1 MSGFATQ
8 RLLSVVLAA
17 MGCTV
22 GSAAI
27 NDDDMIRAA
36 TRHLARTAAA
46 QRDGSHLAR
55 LASLRQMSDPS
66 LRPFFLDLI
75 QSDQWQVQVHALLG
89 LAEIDEAGQLDPWLV
104 TQVDPRAREIVIA
117 NAIDQGLL
125 QQEEIEELL
134 SWRRL
139 EPFPEALLLAER
151 EGHDDDTVTRLAA
164 LADASEVPVAAIA
177 AALLSADGQDVHL
190 SALSDRLDRLS
201 TREQIENQLTM
212 LEVIRE
218 FSISGATTWV
228 ESLLQERDLPET
240 VRFWAIYTMLTVDSD
255 RGVRHWS
262 RHVNAT
268 LPRRHRVRFALQ
280 LLESGAPPPP
290 DAASR
295 LGADDDDLLLQ
306 ILSAAQSIDRNEG
319 AVSAVNALIDTN
331 HLKSLDWAIRM
342 VRTLPTEKAKTIY
355 THMLDASLQQG
366 ATSQDAVA
374 VGVSAATAIHELDP
388 TVIPA
393 RLAVAED
400 DSLEQQVLLLSM
412 LDWADESAA
421 GTLKAIRRIGS
432 SRADSL
438 ALLLLARS
446 TEDLSDDDVHQ
457 LGVIAAGGG
466 RLSDPLQV
474 QAAWMYLQRTGELDQ
489 AMTEVSQRR

>member
-1 MSGFATQ
+1 MT
-8 RLLSVVLAA
+8 
-17 MGCTV
+17 
-22 GSAAI
+22 
-27 NDDDMIRAA
+27 RAA

-46 QRDGSHLAR
+46 QRDGSHLTR

-151 EGHDDDTVTRLAA
+151 NGHLQDTTARLMT
-164 LADASEVPVAAIA
+164 LADSSELPVASIA
-177 AALLSADGQDVHL
+177 AALLSVDGQDVHL
-190 SALSDRLDRLS
+190 SALTDRISRLS
-201 TREQIENQLTM
+201 TREQIENLLTT

-218 FSISGATTWV
+218 FSITEATTWI
-228 ESLLQERDLPET
+228 ETILQDRDLSET
-240 VRFWAIYTMLTVDSD
+240 VRFWAIYTVLIVDED
-255 RGVRHWS
+255 RGIGHWS
-262 RHVNAT
+262 RHVTST
-268 LPRRHRVRFALQ
+268 LPRRDRVRYALQ

-290 DAASR
+290 DAAAR
-295 LGADDDDLLLQ
+295 LGTSDDELLSL
-306 ILSAAQSIDRNEG
+306 ILAAANAIDQKEG
-319 AVSAVNALIDTN
+319 VVDAITSLVDTN
-331 HLKSLDWAIRM
+331 HLKSIDWAIRM
-342 VRTLPTEKAKTIY
+342 VKTLPSEDAKAIY
-355 THMLDASLQQG
+355 LHMLDASLQTG

-374 VGVSAATAIHELDP
+374 IGISAAAALNELDR
-388 TVIPA
+388 TIIPA
-393 RLAVAED
+393 RLEGAPD
-400 DSLEQQVLLLSM
+400 DSLEQQVLLLSL
-412 LDWADESAA
+412 LDWADTSIATSIA
-421 GTLKAIRRIGS
+421 GIRRIGS

-446 TEDLSDDDVHQ
+446 TDELSDDDTHQ

-474 QAAWMYLQRTGELDQ
+474 QAAWIYLRRTGELDQ
-489 AMTEVSQRR
+489 AMTEVSQRH